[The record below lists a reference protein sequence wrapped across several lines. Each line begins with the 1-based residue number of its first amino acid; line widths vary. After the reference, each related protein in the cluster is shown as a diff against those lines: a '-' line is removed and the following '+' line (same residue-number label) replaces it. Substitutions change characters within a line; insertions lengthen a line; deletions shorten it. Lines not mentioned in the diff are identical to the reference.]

1 MSKLYDA
8 IINNLFTKNGE
19 GLENTVL
26 KTLLPDILNATLPNK
41 WVDDKLAAKIS
52 DPSTSPLSRAFL
64 FDVTKSLEDGFIFNT
79 LNAESKTMK
88 EMDSLCA
95 QQIKFIKD
103 NSKAGLFKKVVD
115 PFNAFVE
122 TKSSTFGF
130 EPFEKA
136 LTKVK
141 NNAPNA
147 SFISKLVCAIIETK
161 TSMDQ
166 TEENIKAMNRIE
178 QDLIPYAY
186 AYAKQNDKIKH
197 HEIREEIYD
206 YFGLSKDSAHLNLTA
221 RNYLRGLA
229 VNYMIKT
236 HTQNNAEKHTDI
248 EGNSDEFGLVT
259 VYAKGEQGKLIT
271 NSDESKNVP
280 VDTPIPQL
288 IKQGQKIGEDDK
300 PANNMKCLQQA
311 LIKIH
316 KELDGKYPINENHG
330 FLATITTYLMLASKL
345 GIEDEGNFI
354 GIALAEP
361 VTEIAS
367 SLSAE
372 EIKDICDKAYQIA
385 NKISKDELGEEI
397 ENPIKDSKDPLKKDK
412 DIERFSKDK
421 DKDLTPLIKKP
432 EVETIKDYTLRN
444 IRAFYKKITK
454 AVIKNLQ
461 KHKEIFAEL
470 EEIQGPGRFGIRTVE
485 EQQKYQQYKQ
495 KYTSPEHIDEIIKEI
510 ENMGYEVQQI
520 ERLILRSVR
529 NGSDSLKISKK
540 LKEALP
546 LLNEHFGQYEDYFN
560 FIKSL
565 DKTHLIS
572 KEEIPQVI
580 EKLGGVFTFY
590 MPLEKKET
598 APASDKEPDEV
609 EK

>member
-26 KTLLPDILNATLPNK
+26 KTLLPDGLKAGI
-41 WVDDKLAAKIS
+41 V
-52 DPSTSPLSRAFL
+52 DPSKSPLSRAFL

-79 LNAESKTMK
+79 LNAESKTME
-88 EMDSLCA
+88 EMSTHYA
-95 QQIKFIKD
+95 EQIKFIKD
-103 NSKAGLFKKVVD
+103 SSKASLFKKVD

-122 TKSSTFGF
+122 KQSSTFGF
-130 EPFEKA
+130 APFEEA
-136 LTKVK
+136 LKEVK
-141 NNAPNA
+141 NNAPNT
-147 SFISKLVCAIIETK
+147 SFISKLVCAIIKTK

-166 TEENIKAMNRIE
+166 TEENIETMYNIE
-178 QDLIPYAY
+178 KQLVPYAY
-186 AYAKQNDKIKH
+186 AYAMQNDKIKH
-197 HEIREEIYD
+197 REIREEIYD
-206 YFGLSKDSAHLNLTA
+206 YFGLSKDSARPKDLKA

-271 NSDESKNVP
+271 NSDESKDVP
-280 VDTPIPQL
+280 VDTPITQL
-288 IKQGQKIGEDDK
+288 IKQGQKIGEDGK

-345 GIEDEGNFI
+345 GIEDRGNFI

-432 EVETIKDYTLRN
+432 EVEAVKDYTLRN
-444 IRAFYKKITK
+444 IRAFYQKITK
-454 AVIKNLQ
+454 AVIENLQ

-520 ERLILRSVR
+520 ERHILRSVR

-546 LLNEHFGQYEDYFN
+546 LLNEHFAQYEDYFN

>member
-161 TSMDQ
+161 TSMAQ

-345 GIEDEGNFI
+345 GIEDRGNFI

-432 EVETIKDYTLRN
+432 EVEAVKDYTLRN
-444 IRAFYKKITK
+444 IRAFYQKITK
-454 AVIKNLQ
+454 AVIENLQ

-510 ENMGYEVQQI
+510 ENMGYEVHQI
-520 ERLILRSVR
+520 ERHILRSVR

-540 LKEALP
+540 LKKALP
-546 LLNEHFGQYEDYFN
+546 LLNEHFDQYEDYFN